1 METANHVGRG
11 IACAFLGGVC
21 WGFSGNCA
29 EVLLVDYGLDVLW
42 MTPARMF
49 VAAVLF
55 LAMAI
60 ITSRDKLVGALKDG
74 KTMVRLFAY
83 AIFGVILMQL
93 TYLYAIQF
101 AGAGTALTL
110 QQLGLVFVMLYVCA
124 RARRAPNRGEVIGV
138 VLAALG
144 VICIA
149 TQGDLSNLNGNLQ
162 GVAWGIASA
171 LTLTFYNI
179 LPVKPLEKYGT
190 PVVNGIGMFVGMVV
204 CSIGTR
210 PWDYEVSLPVEGWL
224 VFLGL
229 AVVGTF
235 VAYFL
240 YVQGVKDAGPMRAS
254 LLGTS
259 EPVTG
264 TFVSALWIGTLI
276 TSWDILG
283 LVLILAMV
291 FFVVLSGRKSKE
303 F

>member
-1 METANHVGRG
+1 MPQPSYVGRG
-11 IACAFLGGVC
+11 IACAFIGGVC

-29 EVLLVDYGLDVLW
+29 EVLLMDYGLDVLW
-42 MTPARMF
+42 MTPARML
-49 VAAVLF
+49 VATVLF
-55 LAMAI
+55 LALAL
-60 ITSRDKLVGALKDG
+60 ITSRDKLLAALRDG

-110 QQLGLVFVMLYVCA
+110 QQLGLVFVMLYVCLK
-124 RARRAPNRGEVIGV
+124 ARRAPNKGEIIGV
-138 VLAALG
+138 ALAALG

-162 GVAWGIASA
+162 GVVWGLASA

-179 LPVKPLEKYGT
+179 LPVKPLEQYGT
-190 PVVNGIGMFVGMVV
+190 PVVNGIGMLIGTIV

-210 PWDYEVSLPVEGWL
+210 PWEYEVALPIEGWL

-229 AVVGTF
+229 AGIGTF

-240 YVQGVKDAGPMRAS
+240 YIQGVNDAGPMRAS
-254 LLGTS
+254 LLACS

-264 TFVSALWIGTLI
+264 TFISAIWVGTAI

-291 FFVVLSGRKSKE
+291 FFVVLSGRRGKD